1 MYRLKKYFFLLYSK
15 LRRLMR
21 KVIMK
26 KYSAV
31 TDGVNIFTELA
42 DIYGDTINNTYEA
55 EKFFNEFMSETHGI
69 VNLDYLDA
77 DNDDRIEKI
86 DFCHDEGIIR
96 ICTRIPEKDIE
107 LRKMRKMVLHFD
119 TYSLFVR
126 LRNIRFVRLKSKKC
140 IAIAING
147 FTMSRK
153 QVKKYVSK
161 GFVNVSEPSYSTSFF
176 SSEIIREKDRLYE
189 YMRAM
194 TTPITSFWIIPK
206 SLHFSAED
214 SKRLLYHYNIEQL
227 TKRLKTSILKLN
239 KNLGETIDQEEKN
252 DLVKMYG
259 NRIRSLTEAFFK
271 LVACFYHDNAP
282 TKKDDYNNRLLGEVI
297 THLKKNIY
305 KTENDA
311 KLLNFIERIANELSH
326 DTGLPVKMHDIE
338 LLCKYLQYYIGDFDT
353 KIDMNTLE
361 FPETNTEVKPS
372 NKAYVETNFAKWN
385 FSDEMST
392 VKKAKSGLCKFTI
405 EIYSGI
411 HFCSSFS
418 NDIDILCEDGYVKTL
433 PVSDLSE
440 AFVLYSREEV
450 ILLQEVIISS
460 VKKKCREAGLDDE
473 SVSLSFEI
481 HLKKVRRPEHL
492 FTLDEIKTLMRNAND
507 EENNKLVIDENG
519 KAHII
524 QVPLQGKLYPVS
536 IETWGAG
543 NNYVGASSSL
553 ADAEPAYHL
562 CLKLWLAYL
571 ETGCRQYDDYY
582 DFVDQEMTIK
592 KIKDLYKT
600 PI

>member
-1 MYRLKKYFFLLYSK
+1 
-15 LRRLMR
+15 MR

-31 TDGVNIFTELA
+31 TDGINIFTELA

-107 LRKMRKMVLHFD
+107 LRKMRKMVLPFD

-326 DTGLPVKMHDIE
+326 DTGLPVKMHDI
-338 LLCKYLQYYIGDFDT
+338 DFMQ
-353 KIDMNTLE
+353 I
-361 FPETNTEVKPS
+361 
-372 NKAYVETNFAKWN
+372 FA
-385 FSDEMST
+385 
-392 VKKAKSGLCKFTI
+392 
-405 EIYSGI
+405 
-411 HFCSSFS
+411 
-418 NDIDILCEDGYVKTL
+418 ILYWR
-433 PVSDLSE
+433 
-440 AFVLYSREEV
+440 F
-450 ILLQEVIISS
+450 
-460 VKKKCREAGLDDE
+460 
-473 SVSLSFEI
+473 
-481 HLKKVRRPEHL
+481 
-492 FTLDEIKTLMRNAND
+492 
-507 EENNKLVIDENG
+507 
-519 KAHII
+519 
-524 QVPLQGKLYPVS
+524 
-536 IETWGAG
+536 
-543 NNYVGASSSL
+543 
-553 ADAEPAYHL
+553 
-562 CLKLWLAYL
+562 
-571 ETGCRQYDDYY
+571 
-582 DFVDQEMTIK
+582 
-592 KIKDLYKT
+592 
-600 PI
+600 

>member
-1 MYRLKKYFFLLYSK
+1 M
-15 LRRLMR
+15 RRLIR

-26 KYSAV
+26 KCNVV
-31 TDGVNIFTELA
+31 TYGINIFTELA
-42 DIYGDTINNTYEA
+42 DIYGDTINNTHEA
-55 EKFFNEFMSETHGI
+55 EKFFNEFMRETRGV

-86 DFCHDEGIIR
+86 DFCHDEGIVR

-107 LRKMRKMVLHFD
+107 LRNMRKMALPFD

-126 LRNIRFVRLKSKKC
+126 LRNVRFVRLKSKEC
-140 IAIAING
+140 IAIAVNG
-147 FTMSRK
+147 FTMNRK
-153 QVKKYVSK
+153 MAKKYASKSFEHVSDQ
-161 GFVNVSEPSYSTSFF
+161 SYSTSFF
-176 SSEIIREKDRLYE
+176 SSEIIREKDGLYE

-206 SLHFSAED
+206 SLHISADE

-239 KNLGETIDQEEKN
+239 KNLGEATDQEEKD

-271 LVACFYHDNAP
+271 LVACFYHDKAP
-282 TKKDDYNNRLLGEVI
+282 AKRDDYNNRMLGEVI
-297 THLKKNIY
+297 THLKKNVY

-326 DTGLPVKMHDIE
+326 DTGLPVKMHDVE
-338 LLCKYLQYYIGDFDT
+338 LLYKHLLYYIGNFDT
-353 KIDMNTLE
+353 KIDMDFLE
-361 FPETNTEVKPS
+361 WPETNTEVKPS
-372 NKAYVETNFAKWN
+372 NKDYVEKNFVKWN
-385 FSDEMST
+385 FCEEMT
-392 VKKAKSGLCKFTI
+392 AVKKATSGLCEFTI

-411 HFCSSFS
+411 HFSSLFS
-418 NDIDILCEDGYVKTL
+418 KDKDILCKNGYVKTL
-433 PVSDLSE
+433 PDSDLSE
-440 AFVLYSREEV
+440 AFVLYSRDEV
-450 ILLQEVIISS
+450 VQLQEAIISS

-473 SVSLSFEI
+473 SVDLSFET
-481 HLKKVRRPEHL
+481 HLKNVRRPEHL

-507 EENNKLVIDENG
+507 EENNKLVIDEEG

-524 QVPLQGKLYPVS
+524 QAPFMGQLYPVS

-592 KIKDLYKT
+592 KIKYIYNFSTYNNHTDCSTQKEV
-600 PI
+600 